1 MKVGP
6 TFDNGETL
14 NITSQLINPM
24 YCNTL
29 FFIDVEM
36 FDFSLLRSVPFDLVA
51 LLSMLIML
59 AYFIPFAFSSV
70 RAETMGMEPHKAA
83 FLISILGK
91 IDSKAFET

>member
-1 MKVGP
+1 MAK
-6 TFDNGETL
+6 L
-14 NITSQLINPM
+14 LISQASLSIECTVIC
-24 YCNTL
+24 Y